1 MDDRTNA
8 EPAIA
13 DRNETDRIPADHI
26 PADGSAADRSSAD
39 GSPADRSA
47 ADHTSADRTSAD
59 RTSTDRMEEFL
70 DTFQEFMRETLS
82 RGLVGAAKLTP
93 LGETVEA
100 FFGQPILHLP
110 VVTHPLSA
118 HRLVDADVALAAM
131 AANNA
136 GRGGAAGNGAAG
148 SGAAGAGATG
158 GPATPIG
165 ISGGGMRDNS
175 SLPELLTSPNSK
187 FSPGPVDY
195 ISVAAGPDT
204 TRQVMSV
211 GMYLLRLD
219 GVPVAALQRAARPER
234 GRNDATLE
242 ILTTEPA
249 TATAFLAEFTR
260 LMLALSVLR
269 GQVVSFTGNEFGQRA
284 AGATFLPRPTVD
296 ASEVILPPG
305 ILEQIVQHVVGI
317 GEHRQALR
325 DAHQHLKR
333 GVLLYGPP
341 GTGKTLTVRHLLSRT
356 QGTTAVLLTGSSI
369 RYITEAAELARAM
382 QPAIVVIE
390 DIDLIA
396 AERGMHGAPQ
406 PLLFAVLDALD
417 GLDGDADVTFILTT
431 NRVDILE
438 PALAERPGRVDL
450 AVEIP
455 LPDTD
460 ARRRLFAHYAHGLG
474 LSPAAITAAAD
485 RATGTTGSFAKE
497 LMRRTVLSAAESGRA
512 IGDSDLDVALDSLLD
527 ARSQLTRSLL
537 GGG

>member
-1 MDDRTNA
+1 MDDRTR
-8 EPAIA
+8 
-13 DRNETDRIPADHI
+13 D
-26 PADGSAADRSSAD
+26 
-39 GSPADRSA
+39 
-47 ADHTSADRTSAD
+47 
-59 RTSTDRMEEFL
+59 FL
-70 DTFQEFMRETLS
+70 DTFQEFMRETLN
-82 RGLVGAAKLTP
+82 RGLTGDPRLTP
-93 LGETVEA
+93 LGEAVEE
-100 FFGQPILHLP
+100 FFGEPIAQLP
-110 VVTHPLSA
+110 VVTHTLAA
-118 HRLVDADVALAAM
+118 HRLVDADIALAAI
-131 AANNA
+131 AASSGA
-136 GRGGAAGNGAAG
+136 ADPTGAAGTSAGGDSSAADPAIA
-148 SGAAGAGATG
+148 SSAAAV
-158 GPATPIG
+158 TPIG

-175 SLPELLTSPNSK
+175 SLPELLTNPNVR
-187 FSPGPVDY
+187 FAPGPVDY
-195 ISVAAGPDT
+195 VSVAAGPDT

-211 GMYLLRLD
+211 GMYLLTFD

-242 ILTTEPA
+242 ILTTEPC

-260 LMLALSVLR
+260 LMLSLSVLR
-269 GQVVSFTGNEFGQRA
+269 GQVVSFTGNEYGQRA
-284 AGATFLPRPTVD
+284 AGATFLARPTVD

-305 ILEQIVQHVVGI
+305 ILEQVVQHVVGI
-317 GEHRQALR
+317 GEHRQALE

-333 GVLLYGPP
+333 GVLLYGRP

-356 QGTTAVLLTGSSI
+356 HGTTAVLLTGSSI

-455 LPDTD
+455 LPDAD

-474 LSPAAITAAAD
+474 LSPSAVGAAAD
-485 RATGTTGSFAKE
+485 RASGTTGSFAKE
-497 LMRRTVLSAAESGRA
+497 LMRRTVLSAAESGRD
-512 IGDSDLDVALDSLLD
+512 IRDSDLGIALDALLD